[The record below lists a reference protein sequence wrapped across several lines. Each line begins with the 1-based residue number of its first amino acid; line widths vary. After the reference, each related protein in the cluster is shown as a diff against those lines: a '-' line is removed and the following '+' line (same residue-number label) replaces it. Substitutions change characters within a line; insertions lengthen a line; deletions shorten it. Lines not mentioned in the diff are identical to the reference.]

1 MLKTTQELMSSL
13 HLSGYLEMKNQFKTN
28 KNNHLYGLR

>member
-1 MLKTTQELMSSL
+1 MLKTCQELMSSL
-13 HLSGYLEMKNQFKTN
+13 HLSGYLEINYHFKTN